1 LEEIVSMNMLKG
13 FIVFALV
20 SLAVSGAA
28 IAQQESG
35 KVGSGPPEDIFLE
48 VTLGA
53 DGGLALSQSEFHL
66 AWGGYYRFNLEC
78 PAAGVENEAGISFWA
93 EELWQNS
100 HLRIV
105 SVSDPRSGFQEV
117 PEINFHTQGLQIRMI
132 DCEGLGLAAR
142 FSFFPMRK
150 GTYPFTVLND
160 TVDPQV
166 EVTGSFIVE

>member
-1 LEEIVSMNMLKG
+1 MKKVAGIVAG
-13 FIVFALV
+13 VVA

-28 IAQQESG
+28 IAQQVSG
-35 KVGSGPPEDIFLE
+35 QVGSGPPEDIFLE
-48 VTLGA
+48 VELGD
-53 DGGLALSQSEFHL
+53 DGSITLSQSEFHL

-100 HLRIV
+100 HLRLI
-105 SVSDPRSGFQEV
+105 SVSDPASGFQEV
-117 PEINFHTQGLQIRMI
+117 PEINFHLQGLQIRMI

-142 FSFFPMRK
+142 YSFFPMRK
-150 GTYPFTVLND
+150 GTFPFTVLND
-160 TVDPQV
+160 TVEPQV